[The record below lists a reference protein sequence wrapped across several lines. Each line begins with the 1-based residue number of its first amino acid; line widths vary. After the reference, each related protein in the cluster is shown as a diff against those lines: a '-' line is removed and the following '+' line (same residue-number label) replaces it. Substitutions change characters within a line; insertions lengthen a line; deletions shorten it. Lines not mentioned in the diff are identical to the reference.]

1 MTGTP
6 ARERWGIVGG
16 GFLGLTLAHR
26 IAQAGHAVTLY
37 EGASQLGGLASAWTL
52 GDVVWDR
59 HYHVTLLSDRHLR
72 ALLAELGLEAAMQWR
87 QTRTGFYVGGRLH
100 SMSDA
105 VEFLRFPALGLVD
118 KLRLAVTILHA
129 SRVRDWK
136 RLERLR
142 AIDWLTRWSG
152 RRTVEKIWAP
162 LLRAKLG
169 DSHERVSAAFIW
181 ATIARLYAARRTGL
195 KREMFGYVPGGYARV
210 LARFAEVLAAEGV
223 VARLGQRVR
232 RVEPA
237 VSGGRVGVELEGGGV
252 EAFDRV
258 VVAMPAPAA
267 ARVCTGLSAGERAR
281 LEAIE
286 YQGILCGSLLLDR
299 PLDRFYVTNVTEPG
313 LPFTGVIEM
322 SALVDPAEFGG
333 RALVY
338 VPRYV
343 SADSPEFER
352 SDAEVVAAFVG
363 GLARMYPHF
372 HAGQVRAFRLSRVRH
387 VFALPTLGYSDRL
400 PPLVTSRPGL
410 YVVSS
415 AHIVNG
421 TLNVNET
428 VQLAERAAGQFL
440 ADVPAAAGDRRPAV
454 PRWDTVAAP

>member
-1 MTGTP
+1 MTAAP

-26 IAQAGHAVTLY
+26 IAQAGHDVTLF
-37 EGASQLGGLASAWTL
+37 EGASRLGGLASAWTL
-52 GDVVWDR
+52 DDVVWDR

-72 ALLAELGLEAAMQWR
+72 ALLAELGLETAMQWR
-87 QTRTGFYVGGRLH
+87 QTRTGFYADGRLH
-100 SMSDA
+100 SLSDA
-105 VEFLRFPALGLVD
+105 VEFLRFPALGFVD

-129 SRVRDWK
+129 SRVRDW
-136 RLERLR
+136 RRMERVR
-142 AIDWLTRWSG
+142 ATEWLTRWSG

-195 KREMFGYVPGGYARV
+195 KREMFGYVPGGYARI
-210 LARFAEVLAAEGV
+210 LARFAELLAAEGV
-223 VARLGQRVR
+223 QARLGRRVR
-232 RVEPA
+232 GVEPA
-237 VSGGRVGVELEGGGV
+237 DGGRVGVELEGGGV

-258 VVAMPAPAA
+258 VVTTPAPAA
-267 ARVCTGLSAGERAR
+267 ARVCTGLRADERAR
-281 LEAIE
+281 LAAIE
-286 YQGILCGSLLLDR
+286 YQGILCGSFLLDR
-299 PLDRFYVTNVTEPG
+299 PLAGFYVTNVTDPG

-338 VPRYV
+338 VPKYV
-343 SADSPEFER
+343 SADSPELER
-352 SDAEVVAAFVG
+352 PDAEIEAEFLC
-363 GLARMYPHF
+363 GLARMYPGF
-372 HAGQVRAFRLSRVRH
+372 HAGQARAFRLSRVRH

-400 PPLVTSRPGL
+400 PPFVTSVPGC

-428 VQLAERAAGQFL
+428 VQLAERAARELL
-440 ADVPAAAGDRRPAV
+440 ADVPAAARGGHPAPRPFATVTV
-454 PRWDTVAAP
+454 P